1 MNFLDKLNGQF
12 PVPHLTRGRILA
24 ALAVGVAA
32 DFLQVVLL
40 PLEWMFIQQIVD
52 VIAMGL
58 TMWLLG
64 FHLLL
69 LPTFVV
75 EFIPIVDMLPTW
87 TGCIVAVVALRKRAE
102 RPPAANIPSVVDAPS
117 ANAPPRLIGENSSG
131 SAPLPTIDT
140 PRRDD
145 SNSPTL

>member
-1 MNFLDKLNGQF
+1 MNYFDKLNGQF
-12 PVPHLTRGRILA
+12 TVPRLTRARIVA

-32 DFLQVVLL
+32 DVLQVVLL
-40 PLEWMFIQQIVD
+40 PLEWMFAQQIVD

-69 LPTFVV
+69 LPTFLL
-75 EFIPIVDMLPTW
+75 EFIPLVDMLPTW
-87 TGCIVAVVALRKRAE
+87 TGCIVAVIALRKRAE
-102 RPPAANIPSVVDAPS
+102 SPMTANVAPIVDVTP
-117 ANAPPRLIGENSSG
+117 ANAPTTQIGDGAPPR
-131 SAPLPTIDT
+131 PRPTIDT
-140 PRRDD
+140 SRRND